1 MTRGVTVK
9 LNVGSGSGVMM
20 GALVLGETTIGTV
33 VGLGVVR
40 LTGGA
45 NATGVS
51 FGVVALSD
59 GDNVSDGNA
68 DGVVDGGSDAF
79 TITVGGVAT
88 DCGAVELLA
97 VGWDVFTLAGAAGSG
112 AAVGWDEFTI
122 TAGVAFDGGSV
133 PGLVRTG
140 LGTII
145 NEWMDQGDASGG
157 RQCRG
162 ERMQIPRRKTATI
175 VEGTCKEGQMEA
187 RG

>member
-1 MTRGVTVK
+1 MFRNGVTRGITVK

-59 GDNVSDGNA
+59 GDNVPDGNA

-97 VGWDVFTLAGAAGSG
+97 VGWDVI
-112 AAVGWDEFTI
+112 TI
-122 TAGVAFDGGSV
+122 TGGVAFDGGSV
-133 PGLVRTG
+133 LGLVRAG

-145 NEWMDQGDASGG
+145 DRWMDRRDASGG
-157 RQCRG
+157 KQWG
-162 ERMQIPRRKTATI
+162 E
-175 VEGTCKEGQMEA
+175 
-187 RG
+187 